1 MGYEYLCCKI
11 QIKIPTKIKSA
22 FWKRLKKYGNI
33 CTFYVKSINFIKTS
47 CVAKFICARNHKF
60 TELGNYGVNT
70 LSNSRYFTYLFQCVL
85 EFA

>member
-60 TELGNYGVNT
+60 TELGNYGVLKFA
-70 LSNSRYFTYLFQCVL
+70 LSQGVKHFIQF
-85 EFA
+85 